1 MPQATSTNNLLFS
14 DFLRNLQ
21 EEEPRLPYFA
31 SVGQQG
37 RSPNERRVLSNLFG
51 DVYNEYL
58 GALGQEA
65 QQGFIPQASFQEFL
79 AANPLSERYSAMA
92 PSLAGRGTR
101 RFSPTTRW
109 LTSY

>member
-1 MPQATSTNNLLFS
+1 MPQAASIKNLLFS
-14 DFLRNLQ
+14 DFLRNLE

-65 QQGFIPQASFQEFL
+65 QQGFMPQVGFQEFL

-101 RFSPTTRW
+101 QFAPTTRW